1 MLILVKTSTIT
12 FSLDVQR
19 EDGIDVLYNKVAER
33 SGQKVF
39 QFSLIYAGDVLSN
52 STSKNTI
59 GACGI
64 KTESTV
70 HMIIIKEFKLT
81 IQYLDKSYPILVPN
95 NEGLKISTLKFQI
108 KNSLQEVIDG
118 LESKSVN
125 GIVLS
130 KNEIELNNSSSLQ
143 SVLNNGD
150 MVEMKLIEEIIIP
163 PTTTTTTTTTTS
175 SPSNYLEE
183 KKRKEKEI
191 QDENDRLLK
200 SFIENNESITSDVEI
215 MFCFDTTG
223 SMYPIIENVRKEVTK
238 TVKCLI
244 KDIPNIKIGIMG
256 LGDYCDGENL
266 IKTLDLTS
274 KESDII
280 TFIKEIPRTS
290 GGDCPEAYE
299 YALLKAK
306 QLSWSSHTSKAFVLI
321 GDNVPHEPSYTNLNI
336 NWFKECD
343 DLYNMGIKIYGV
355 KAGTDSSVS
364 CFYQEIAERTSGISI
379 DFKNFDLITRL
390 FLAICYRE
398 SSKTQFEKYKSD
410 IKNDKD
416 SNLSKILD
424 DLNKDNYEVIKSDEI
439 KKDNNN
445 NNSSNNNNNN
455 NNNNNDG
462 ASSSTNNEEKNKVI
476 VRDYGKPINL
486 KSSQKWF
493 NHEIDINRKPQYIYS
508 NSLKYFVFHTE
519 SKGSRCNLM

>member
-33 SGQKVF
+33 SGQKIF
-39 QFSLIYAGDVLSN
+39 QFSLVYAGDVLSN

-70 HMIIIKEFKLT
+70 HMMIIKEFKLT
-81 IQYLDKSYPILVPN
+81 IEYQDKSYPINVPN
-95 NEGLKISTLKFQI
+95 NEGLKISILKFQI
-108 KNSLQEVIDG
+108 KNSFKEVIDG
-118 LESKSVN
+118 LESKSCDGIILLKN
-125 GIVLS
+125 GV
-130 KNEIELNNSSSLQ
+130 ELNNSSSLQ

-150 MVEMKLIEEIIIP
+150 KVEMKLVEEIIT

-175 SPSNYLEE
+175 SSASSNYLEE
-183 KKRKEKEI
+183 KKRKETEI
-191 QDENDRLLK
+191 EEENNRLLK
-200 SFIENNESITSDVEI
+200 LFIENTESITSDVEI
-215 MFCFDTTG
+215 VFCFDTTG
-223 SMYPIIENVRKEVTK
+223 SMYPIIENVMKEVSK
-238 TVKCLI
+238 TVKSLM

-256 LGDYCDGENL
+256 LGDYCDGANL

-274 KESDII
+274 KERDII
-280 TFIKEIPRTS
+280 TFIKEIPKTG

-299 YALLKAK
+299 YALYKAK
-306 QLSWSSHTSKAFVLI
+306 ELSWSSHTSKAFVLI
-321 GDNVPHEPSYTNLNI
+321 GDNVPHEPSHTNLNI

-355 KAGTDSSVS
+355 KAGTDSSAS

-398 SSKTQFEKYKSD
+398 SSKTQFEKYQSD
-410 IKNDKD
+410 IKNDND

-424 DLNKDNYEVIKSDEI
+424 DLNKDSYEVVDSYQFKN
-439 KKDNNN
+439 DNNK
-445 NNSSNNNNNN
+445 NNNNNN
-455 NNNNNDG
+455 NSNNNNNCDG
-462 ASSSTNNEEKNKVI
+462 ASSSTNNEGKKKVI
-476 VRDYGKPINL
+476 VKEYGKPINL

-493 NHEIDINRKPQYIYS
+493 NHEIDIDKKPKYVYNNR
-508 NSLKYFVFHTE
+508 LGYFVD
-519 SKGSRCNLM
+519 SKDSRCNLM